1 VAEFNI
7 WKANCIDVMDRMIE
21 EGITVDMILTSPP
34 YDNMT
39 TYGKTLD
46 GTNWNFDVF
55 KEIAK
60 RMEKVLRPGGVICWV
75 VGDQV
80 KNGCKSGTTARQALY
95 FMDELKMKWNDTI
108 IYEKNSSAFPAS
120 KTSKRWT
127 NIYES
132 ILVFTKGKIRD
143 DIQLLCDKENKWAG
157 FTNWGSN
164 TNYDKDGKLIKTEDI
179 KAVPEFSK
187 RTNIWKY
194 TTACEKDKN
203 KHPAVFPD
211 AHHRPLR
218 LFRRDPAELHRCDE
232 KYHFQSSAPR
242 AHIALLRNH
251 GLVRF
256 RVRLPDAP
264 ERRCFEPV
272 PRASVPTRC
281 DFPREPHA
289 LNRNV
294 TAQTIVTRRL
304 PAHNFQ
310 ASAYQHLP
318 TVKRPGT
325 PYSSIS

>member
-1 VAEFNI
+1 
-7 WKANCIDVMDRMIE
+7 MDRMIE

-80 KNGCKSGTTARQALY
+80 KNGCKSGTRARQALY
-95 FMDELKMKWNDTI
+95 FMDDLKMKWNASI
-108 IYEKNSSAFPAS
+108 IYEKNRSAFPAS

-179 KAVPEFSK
+179 KAVPQFSK

-203 KHPAVFPD
+203 KHPAVFPEKLAID
-211 AHHRPLR
+211 LILSYSVENDLIFDPFLGSGTTIKAALVNNRCGCGSEIVDEYYNMAKDRINKYRGEQPLYEDNYEN
-218 LFRRDPAELHRCDE
+218 LKNKNSF
-232 KYHFQSSAPR
+232 Y
-242 AHIALLRNH
+242 
-251 GLVRF
+251 G
-256 RVRLPDAP
+256 
-264 ERRCFEPV
+264 
-272 PRASVPTRC
+272 
-281 DFPREPHA
+281 
-289 LNRNV
+289 
-294 TAQTIVTRRL
+294 
-304 PAHNFQ
+304 
-310 ASAYQHLP
+310 
-318 TVKRPGT
+318 
-325 PYSSIS
+325 